1 MHRMKG
7 RDSDDEHP
15 LPIQT
20 YATLKDRQLKEMLQE
35 HDLPVTGNRSKWEQ
49 RHQRYAL
56 SSFLEAGY
64 IQSFM
69 TRWVMLYNSNL
80 DRSSTNRKSRTELR
94 GDLRKWEEE
103 MSRRKKTAVHNVLE
117 YQVIFGS
124 CHFFCAL
131 YQLPWQIQQ
140 KDEFVKLVRAAK
152 VNKQPIPSSRS
163 TGSDT

>member
-1 MHRMKG
+1 
-7 RDSDDEHP
+7 
-15 LPIQT
+15 
-20 YATLKDRQLKEMLQE
+20 
-35 HDLPVTGNRSKWEQ
+35 
-49 RHQRYAL
+49 
-56 SSFLEAGY
+56 
-64 IQSFM
+64 M

-103 MSRRKKTAVHNVLE
+103 MSKRKKTVIHNVLD
-117 YQVIFGS
+117 YQVIFCVLS
-124 CHFFCAL
+124 SLLHLILAAR
-131 YQLPWQIQQ
+131 QIQQ